1 VHLLNG
7 DLIGTD
13 FVFALQKLKFRQTT
27 ITSLTMRILFI
38 SRAYPPTIG
47 GIENQNE
54 ALARHLEKVAN
65 CQVIANKYGKKA
77 LPFFIPFAFINTL
90 IQLKKTDIILL
101 GDGVAAIIGWL
112 IKLVSNKPVVCVLH
126 GLDVTWQNKVY
137 QKFWVSL
144 FFKKID
150 HFIAVSQSTKDIT
163 IKTGIPEQKISVI
176 PNGVEESPITP
187 LSKEE
192 LSQNLNISLD
202 DKFIL
207 LSLGRLIKRKGV
219 LWFIENVVTTLPKD
233 IIYLIAGDGPDKRHL
248 ESAIEHYNL
257 TDQVFLLGSVNN
269 LIKESLFTH
278 SNLFIQPNIPVK
290 NDVEGFGI
298 TQLEAGV
305 RGLPSLSSN
314 LEGISD
320 AIQDGKNGWLV
331 EPLNKQIFSRAINE
345 KKALLEKNSL
355 FKSSVIQHCKNNF
368 EWPYIADRYSNAL
381 LQTLGT
387 PN

>member
-1 VHLLNG
+1 
-7 DLIGTD
+7 
-13 FVFALQKLKFRQTT
+13 
-27 ITSLTMRILFI
+27 MRVLFI

-54 ALARHLEKVAN
+54 ALARHLAKVSN

-77 LPFFIPFAFINTL
+77 LPFFIPLTL
-90 IQLKKTDIILL
+90 IKAIMLLKKIDIILL

-112 IKLVSNKPVVCVLH
+112 IKLVTNKPVVCVLH

-137 QKFWVSL
+137 QKLWVS
-144 FFKKID
+144 FFFNRID
-150 HFIAVSQSTKDIT
+150 HFIAVSQSTKEIT
-163 IKTGIPEQKISVI
+163 IKAGIPEQKISVI

-192 LSQNLNISLD
+192 LSQKLNISLD

-233 IIYLIAGDGPDKRHL
+233 ILYLVAGNGPDKRHL
-248 ESAIEHYNL
+248 ESAIKHHKL
-257 TDQVFLLGSVNN
+257 TGQVFLLGSVNN

-298 TQLEAGV
+298 TQLEAGI

-320 AIQDGKNGWLV
+320 AIQEGKNGWLV
-331 EPLNKQIFSRAINE
+331 EPLNKQEFSRVINE
-345 KKALLEKNSL
+345 RKILLGNSTP
-355 FKSSVIQHCKNNF
+355 FKLSVIQHCKNNF
-368 EWPYIADRYSNAL
+368 EWPSIAHRYSNTL
-381 LQTLGT
+381 LQILDT

>member
-1 VHLLNG
+1 ML
-7 DLIGTD
+7 
-13 FVFALQKLKFRQTT
+13 T
-27 ITSLTMRILFI
+27 IKRDIKPKVELLFI
-38 SRAYPPTIG
+38 SRAFPPTIG

-54 ALARHLEKVAN
+54 ALARHLSKISN
-65 CQVIANKYGKKA
+65 CRVIANKRGKKA
-77 LPFFIPFAFINTL
+77 LPLFIPFAFINTL
-90 IQLKKTDIILL
+90 IRLKRTDIILL
-101 GDGVAAIIGWL
+101 GDGVTAIIGWL

-137 QKFWVSL
+137 QKLWVS
-144 FFKKID
+144 FYFKKID
-150 HFIAVSQSTKDIT
+150 HFIAVSQSTKEIT
-163 IKTGIPEQKISVI
+163 INAGIPEQRISVI
-176 PNGVEESPITP
+176 PNGIEESPVTP

-192 LSQNLNISLD
+192 LSQKLNICLD
-202 DKFIL
+202 NKFIL

-219 LWFIENVVTTLPKD
+219 LWFIENVATTLPKD
-233 IIYLIAGDGPDKRHL
+233 VIYLIAGNGPDKRHL
-248 ESAIEHYNL
+248 ESAIKHHKL

-269 LIKESLFTH
+269 VIKESLFTH

-298 TQLEAGV
+298 TQLEAGI

-314 LEGISD
+314 LDGISD

-331 EPLNKQIFSRAINE
+331 EPLNKQEFSRIMNE
-345 KKALLEKNSL
+345 KKALLENSIS

-368 EWPYIADRYSNAL
+368 EWSYIADRYSNAL
-381 LQTLGT
+381 LQILGT

>member
-1 VHLLNG
+1 
-7 DLIGTD
+7 
-13 FVFALQKLKFRQTT
+13 
-27 ITSLTMRILFI
+27 MRVLFI

-54 ALARHLEKVAN
+54 ALARHLAKVSG

-90 IQLKKTDIILL
+90 IHLKRTDIILL

-112 IKLVSNKPVVCVLH
+112 IKLVTNKPVVCVLH

-137 QKFWVSL
+137 QKIWISL

-163 IKTGIPEQKISVI
+163 IKAGIPEQKISVI

-192 LSQNLNISLD
+192 LSQNLNIRLN

-219 LWFIENVVTTLPKD
+219 LWFIENVFITLPKD
-233 IIYLIAGDGPDKRHL
+233 IIYLVAGNGPDKEHL
-248 ESAIEHYNL
+248 ESAIKHHKL
-257 TDQVFLLGSVNN
+257 GDQVFLLGSVNN

-298 TQLEAGV
+298 TQLEAGI

-314 LEGISD
+314 LEGITD
-320 AIQDGKNGWLV
+320 AIQEGKNGWLV
-331 EPLNKQIFSRAINE
+331 ESLNKQEFTRVINE
-345 KKALLEKNSL
+345 RRALIGNSPL
-355 FKSSVIQHCKNNF
+355 FKSSMIQHCKNNF
-368 EWPYIADRYSNAL
+368 EWSYIADRYSNAL
-381 LQTLGT
+381 LQILGT

>member
-1 VHLLNG
+1 
-7 DLIGTD
+7 
-13 FVFALQKLKFRQTT
+13 
-27 ITSLTMRILFI
+27 MRVLFI
-38 SRAYPPTIG
+38 SRAYPPIIG

-54 ALARHLEKVAN
+54 ALARHLAKVSN

-112 IKLVSNKPVVCVLH
+112 IKLVTNKPMVCVLH

-137 QKFWVSL
+137 QKLWVSF

-163 IKTGIPEQKISVI
+163 IKAGIPEQKISVI

-192 LSQNLNISLD
+192 LSQNLNIRLD

-233 IIYLIAGDGPDKRHL
+233 IIYLVAGNGPDKRHL
-248 ESAIEHYNL
+248 ESAIKHLKL

-269 LIKESLFTH
+269 VIKESLFTH
-278 SNLFIQPNIPVK
+278 SNLFIQPNIPVN

-298 TQLEAGV
+298 TQLEAGI

-314 LEGISD
+314 LEGITD
-320 AIQDGKNGWLV
+320 AIQEGENGWLV
-331 EPLNKQIFSRAINE
+331 EPLNKQEFSRIISE
-345 KKALLEKNSL
+345 KKGQFKNSL
-355 FKSSVIQHCKNNF
+355 SFKLSVIQHCKNNF
-368 EWPYIADRYSNAL
+368 EWSYIANRYSNAL
-381 LQTLGT
+381 LQILPP